1 MKPRELHYTLRF
13 IAPAFLGDAD
23 QNGRWRTPPIKAQL
37 RQWWRVAYSAQH
49 EHRTNVAAMRADE
62 ARLFGAAGDDNGST
76 GRSLVR
82 LRLDRWDVGTLAKK
96 DWKRLA
102 PVAHPEVDRGI
113 PTADLYL
120 GYGPVA
126 LNNGPLKANA
136 AVQAGESATL
146 TIGLTS
152 NVTDAD
158 DSRLRL
164 ALHLMHQYGT
174 LGGRSR
180 NGWGSY
186 VLEPVNGTP
195 PWPADLDPRGLRR
208 WTDAL
213 ALDWAHATG
222 SDDKGSLVWTTGPK
236 PDWREVIVSLAKLK
250 IALRTELPQC
260 NLGLDA
266 ARGDR
271 QLRDGIEHGTPRPR
285 HWLAYPVTRHDVMAW
300 KSLELRLPNTLRF
313 KLRPTADGQVEG
325 IVFHMPALPPPAFA
339 PDRHR
344 SDIERLWTDVHAH
357 LDRRLR
363 PADGRKAAR

>member
-23 QNGRWRTPPIKAQL
+23 QSGRWRTPPIKAQL

-102 PVAHPEVDRGI
+102 PVAHPEVDRRI

-120 GYGPVA
+120 GYGPVT

-213 ALDWAHATG
+213 ALDWAHAIGANDEGRPLEWSTG
-222 SDDKGSLVWTTGPK
+222 TY
-236 PDWREVIVSLAKLK
+236 PDWRAVMEQLAQIK
-250 IALRTELPQC
+250 IGLRTSFGFESGKGAQAPE
-260 NLGLDA
+260 
-266 ARGDR
+266 R
-271 QLRDGIEHGTPRPR
+271 R
-285 HWLAYPVTRHDVMAW
+285 HWLAYPVTNHAVQGWGDA
-300 KSLELRLPNTLRF
+300 RLPNTLRF